1 MKHPF
6 QLSCRIMP
14 ANLSLCNGD
23 RDRDSSSSP
32 TSSPQ
37 TLQKNLRKRS
47 KEKLSLPNTG
57 SL

>member
-23 RDRDSSSSP
+23 RDRDSSSS
-32 TSSPQ
+32 SPQ

-47 KEKLSLPNTG
+47 EEKLSLPNTG